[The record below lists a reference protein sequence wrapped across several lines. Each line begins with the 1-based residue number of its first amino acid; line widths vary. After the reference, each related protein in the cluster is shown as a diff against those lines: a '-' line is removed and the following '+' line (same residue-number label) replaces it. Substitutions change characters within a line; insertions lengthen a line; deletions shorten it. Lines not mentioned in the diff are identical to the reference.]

1 MQGFKAGVVFAVL
14 VAVAGCSGLN
24 YAVSNYAQVKP
35 VQFSYGGNT
44 FRVYDRPDENRLMIT
59 PLVGDTS
66 GAAALKGAARGEPG
80 ALSGAEG
87 TYRSASD
94 AYFSG
99 TGRQCEISR
108 VERIVEAQW
117 EVFYTCRG

>member
-1 MQGFKAGVVFAVL
+1 MQGLKAGVVFAVL
-14 VAVAGCSGLN
+14 VAVTGCSGLD
-24 YAVSNYAQVKP
+24 YAVSNYSKVKP
-35 VQFSYGGNT
+35 VQFTYAGNT

-59 PLVGDTS
+59 PQVGDRS
-66 GAAALKGAARGEPG
+66 GANALKGAAQG
-80 ALSGAEG
+80 AAGGLAGSEG

-99 TGRQCEISR
+99 TGRQCEVNRI
-108 VERIVEAQW
+108 ERIVEPQW